1 MDDIVNLIFGITSF
15 VGYNFASLFVL
26 SNVDPVLHGACNVLK
41 RCLTVGLSILM
52 IPQEALISP
61 QQLFGVVFT
70 FIALLGVY
78 AHGRSRP
85 NGGIKLARCALIA
98 VVVSQQ
104 ILTTHQSTTLS
115 VLQTIHLDE
124 HLFVGLD
131 PQGCTSRP
139 APVCGGHVDC
149 INLMSG
155 CSSIP
160 NALGLYQF
168 VPNGYNFGKLQGKR
182 EKVHLWGTGHDVGN
196 RYQQKYKTSWK
207 KNSCT
212 PTELLMILS
221 KRMTLCW
228 ETRLSYCHTCSQ
240 SVNGRLFP
248 HGQSASFH
256 TTTTMLTSRGQIL
269 LVARSFLQNWTRP
282 TFDSRIWTITKCW
295 KIYLNASSFFPLTA
309 RGFRAPTAV
318 PAPSLNASLSF
329 PLAGRG
335 FLAPTAVPAPS
346 QDRQ

>member
-70 FIALLGVY
+70 FATLLGVY

-104 ILTTHQSTTLS
+104 ILTSHQSTTLS

-124 HLFVGLD
+124 PLFVSLD
-131 PQGCTSRP
+131 PQGCMSRP

-168 VPNGYNFGKLQGKR
+168 VPNGYNFGNVLGLTINNFVLQGMPIARTNKLNGTLLLTLVSVLHHVNKKR
-182 EKVHLWGTGHDVGN
+182 EKIHLWGTGHDVGN
-196 RYQQKYKTSWK
+196 RYQQKNKTSWK
-207 KNSCT
+207 KKSCM
-212 PTELLMILS
+212 PTELLMI
-221 KRMTLCW
+221 
-228 ETRLSYCHTCSQ
+228 
-240 SVNGRLFP
+240 
-248 HGQSASFH
+248 
-256 TTTTMLTSRGQIL
+256 
-269 LVARSFLQNWTRP
+269 
-282 TFDSRIWTITKCW
+282 
-295 KIYLNASSFFPLTA
+295 
-309 RGFRAPTAV
+309 
-318 PAPSLNASLSF
+318 
-329 PLAGRG
+329 
-335 FLAPTAVPAPS
+335 
-346 QDRQ
+346 